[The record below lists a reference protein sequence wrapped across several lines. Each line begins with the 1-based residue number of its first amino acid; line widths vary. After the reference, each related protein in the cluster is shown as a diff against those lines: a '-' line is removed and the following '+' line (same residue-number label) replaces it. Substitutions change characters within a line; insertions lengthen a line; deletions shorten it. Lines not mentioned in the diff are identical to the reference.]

1 MKKQL
6 IGIILTIIPLTAL
19 LAQNPYDR
27 VLESIESNN
36 NTLKALREQATT
48 EKIAS
53 RTGIYLADPEVEFHH
68 LWGNPGA
75 IGNRTDFSVTQSF
88 DFPTAYSHRR
98 EIADLQETN
107 AELTYQSERIGILL
121 SAKRVAIEL
130 VYLNARM
137 SELRL
142 RLQNAEKISE
152 ATRKKLDNGE
162 ANILEYNKS
171 QLNLTA
177 IEAEMSLLQSEQ
189 VALQSELRRLNGGK
203 EIEITEDRYPPSVLP
218 ADFASWVADMERI
231 NPVLQYVKGEIAI
244 GREQVKLSRALT
256 LPKFKAGY
264 MSEKVVGEQFQGIT
278 VGLSLPLWENKNR
291 MQEARARVKTTE
303 AMLEDQKR
311 QFYNHLEGE
320 YLKASVLQKNAA
332 NLRQSL
338 TVHRNET
345 LLKKALDAGE
355 ISLLDY
361 LTEIGYYYDALEQ
374 VLATERDYELAVAEL
389 NAMGL

>member
-36 NTLKALREQATT
+36 RTLKALREQATT
-48 EKIAS
+48 VKIAS
-53 RTGIYLADPEVEFHH
+53 RTGIYLPDPEVEFHH
-68 LWGNPGA
+68 LWGNPRA

-88 DFPTAYSHRR
+88 DFPTAYAHRR

-171 QLNLTA
+171 QLNLTT
-177 IEAEMSLLQSEQ
+177 IQAEMSLLQSEQ
-189 VALQSELRRLNGGK
+189 VGLQSELRRLNGGQ
-203 EIEITEDRYPPSVLP
+203 EIEITEERYPPSVLP
-218 ADFASWVADMERI
+218 SDFASWVAVMERI

-256 LPKFKAGY
+256 LPKLKAGY
-264 MSEKVVGEQFQGIT
+264 MSEKVVGEQFQGIA
-278 VGLSLPLWENKNR
+278 VGVSLPLWENKNR

-303 AMLEDQKR
+303 TMLEDQKR
-311 QFYNHLEGE
+311 QFYNHLEGA

-338 TVHRNET
+338 TVHRNEA

-389 NAMGL
+389 NAVGL